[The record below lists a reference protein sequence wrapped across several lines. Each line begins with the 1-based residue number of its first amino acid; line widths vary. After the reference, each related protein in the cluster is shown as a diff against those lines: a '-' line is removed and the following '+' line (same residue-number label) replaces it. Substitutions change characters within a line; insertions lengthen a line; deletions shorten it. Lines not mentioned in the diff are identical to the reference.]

1 VVKKM
6 TLLESIILGL
16 IQGVTEFLPI
26 SSSGHLVVIREL
38 LGISSSDTGIFFDVM
53 LHLGTLAAVFVAF
66 WNDIRRLFRECVCIV
81 KDAVQNLKLL
91 YKKIRTGEEQR
102 YCKIVHN
109 NYRKFAVL
117 IIIST
122 VPTAVIG
129 VLAESA
135 VEFASTSL
143 LAAGIGFYVTSVT
156 LLVADFV
163 KDGEKLPRETA
174 YGYAVLMGVCQGLAV
189 FPGVSR
195 AGITI
200 AAGLLCGFHK
210 KFSVKYS
217 FIMSI
222 PAVLGAAVW
231 ELRKV
236 TEIQFQIL
244 PFLCGLVG
252 VITAGVAGYFCIKI
266 MIRLIKKKRFK
277 YFACYCFFIGTVAL
291 VCNFLL

>member
-1 VVKKM
+1 M